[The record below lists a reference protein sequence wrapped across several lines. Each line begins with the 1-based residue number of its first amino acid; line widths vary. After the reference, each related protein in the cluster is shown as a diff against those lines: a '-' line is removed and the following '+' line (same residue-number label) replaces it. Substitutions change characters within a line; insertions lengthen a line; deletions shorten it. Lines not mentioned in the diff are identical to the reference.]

1 MFRDSNASKFE
12 AVQRGRG
19 LRLTRV
25 RGVALAAQ
33 LGVGGLPDLS
43 HAALAKEGGDVVVPD
58 EVPGASPISLSAYRS
73 CRDESLYAA
82 FANEGAHVVV
92 PERSPTFRAMSCAV
106 CQTRLTGI
114 LRHQTGR
121 LHRVTHDAHPGL

>member
-1 MFRDSNASKFE
+1 HVRLERVESAPEYCSE
-12 AVQRGRG
+12 VTPHATQR
-19 LRLTRV
+19 
-25 RGVALAAQ
+25 
-33 LGVGGLPDLS
+33 
-43 HAALAKEGGDVVVPD
+43 H

-121 LHRVTHDAHPGL
+121 LHRVHRMTHDAHPGL